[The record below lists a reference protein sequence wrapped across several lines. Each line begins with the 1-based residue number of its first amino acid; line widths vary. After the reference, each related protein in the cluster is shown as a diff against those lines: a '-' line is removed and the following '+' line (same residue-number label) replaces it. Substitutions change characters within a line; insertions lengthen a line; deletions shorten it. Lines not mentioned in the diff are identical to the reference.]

1 MIKFDKVCIQ
11 KIFNL
16 YIKKERN
23 WMHSTRLKHLEIQ

>member
-11 KIFNL
+11 KILNL

-23 WMHSTRLKHLEIQ
+23 RVHSARLKHLEIQ

>member
-11 KIFNL
+11 KILNL

-23 WMHSTRLKHLEIQ
+23 RMHSTRLKHLEIQ